1 MPYLRYLRHPEG
13 RADGRQRRAPS
24 AGRLLAGAAGLA
36 TIAAVLTGAAASAS
50 ATSSPRYWV
59 ATTASTTA
67 ADTGCNTAAYSTIQ
81 SAVTAAQ
88 AYETSHAS
96 AVPTVE
102 LCPGTYSEQVTITKN
117 LTLTR
122 ANVPAS
128 RGPVVIEL
136 PASVGSDQTTGLST
150 TNCQAKDAAANTSA
164 PQSVIEVC
172 GARAGGANTNGR
184 VSVDISR
191 VTVQG
196 NWPNSV
202 CYDSLYGVLIEGGAT
217 VSLSDSVVDQIGAY
231 PLNGCQGG
239 VAVEAGSGPTG
250 QVGHAILTSDSIESY
265 QKNGITVDGPGSSA
279 RISGVTVTGDGP
291 TGQIAQNGIQVSFG
305 ATAVVTGSV
314 ITGNNYTSTVGDTT
328 STGILVVGGGGS
340 VCGLGKVSPLV
351 KRANF
356 SHNTLLNNDVGIA
369 LFNVNS
375 ACTKSVHTPTRDVA
389 CYNTVSNYHGYTH
402 GPSADAN
409 VSGFVTKKYG
419 AIGDQAGISDS
430 GDADVICHNAISG
443 IGYAPRDNRDTL
455 PNPKPPAW
463 VRPIDLFSYAPAYHA
478 SVHHNTYNGKAYKP
492 N

>member
-1 MPYLRYLRHPEG
+1 LTGVLG
-13 RADGRQRRAPS
+13 RPRC
-24 AGRLLAGAAGLA
+24 
-36 TIAAVLTGAAASAS
+36 GAAAGPVGG
-50 ATSSPRYWV
+50 PR
-59 ATTASTTA
+59 ARRRGRAGHDRRG
-67 ADTGCNTAAYSTIQ
+67 ADRRDL
-81 SAVTAAQ
+81 
-88 AYETSHAS
+88 E
-96 AVPTVE
+96 
-102 LCPGTYSEQVTITKN
+102 
-117 LTLTR
+117 LTR

-136 PASVGSDQTTGLST
+136 PASVGSDQSTGLST
-150 TNCQAKDAAANTSA
+150 TNCQAKDADAATKTSA

-191 VTVQG
+191 VTLQG
-196 NWPNSV
+196 NWPSSV
-202 CYDSLYGVLIEGGAT
+202 CYGSLYGVLIEGGAT

-239 VAVEAGSGPTG
+239 V
-250 QVGHAILTSDSIESY
+250 
-265 QKNGITVDGPGSSA
+265 GITVDGPGSSA

-314 ITGNNYTSTVGDTT
+314 ITGNNYTSTVGDTY

-356 SHNTLLNNDVGIA
+356 SHNTLINNDVRVA

-375 ACTKSVHTPTRDVA
+375 TCTKSVHTPTRDVA

-419 AIGDQAGISDS
+419 AIGDQAGLSDS

-443 IGYAPRDNRDTL
+443 IGYAPRDNRHTL

-478 SVHHNTYNGKAYKP
+478 SVHHNTYDGKAYKP